1 MQPDSPG
8 NTQGITLRFIHTSDW
23 HLGMTRHYLKGE
35 AQARFTQDRI
45 DIIGSLATLAVREHA
60 SFMVVC
66 GDVFD
71 ANEVA
76 PQTVQRAA
84 EKLADFPVPVF
95 ILPGN
100 HDPLNAAS
108 VYDHR
113 AFVDLPDHIHVLRNN
128 GVISVPGAPGI
139 EIVAA
144 PWHRKQV
151 LSDLVAQMLGPL
163 QPVREGGVRIA
174 VAHGQLDSLS
184 ADRHHPAT
192 IGIEPVRAALGEN
205 KIQYLALG
213 DRHSLTDCDDSG
225 RIWYSGTPVATDF
238 NETSPNQ
245 VLLVDASVG
254 IDPRA
259 QVQPVTVGQWQFEQ
273 LHDTINNAQ
282 DIDRF
287 EKTLSDLRNKERVVA
302 RLVLDGALK
311 LEQSAR
317 LSTVLDTKRALFAS
331 LRIHDPLSNLTVLPD
346 VMDIDSLTLS
356 GYARSAWDDL
366 AGQAVSNAPGSQVA
380 TDALELF
387 YRLAHVEKQATG
399 RRH

>member
-1 MQPDSPG
+1 
-8 NTQGITLRFIHTSDW
+8 
-23 HLGMTRHYLKGE
+23 MTRHYLKGE

-45 DIIGSLATLAVREHA
+45 DIIASLAALAVSEQA
-60 SFMVVC
+60 GFMVVC

-113 AFVDLPDHIHVLRNN
+113 AFMELPDHIHVLRHNS
-128 GVISVPGAPGI
+128 VISVPGVPGV

-151 LSDLVAQMLGPL
+151 LSDLCAQMLEPL
-163 QPVREGGVRIA
+163 APVQEGGIRIA
-174 VAHGQLDSLS
+174 LAHGQLDSLS

-192 IGIEPVRAALGEN
+192 IGIDVVRAALRER
-205 KIQYLALG
+205 KIHYLALG
-213 DRHSLTDCDDSG
+213 DRHSVTDCDDSG

-273 LHDTINNAQ
+273 LADTVNSAG
-282 DIDRF
+282 DIDRLDH
-287 EKTLSDLRNKERVVA
+287 TLSQMRNKERVVA
-302 RLVLDGALK
+302 RLVLEGALK
-311 LEQSAR
+311 LDDSAR
-317 LSTVLDTKRALFAS
+317 LNLLLANRRALFAS
-331 LRIHDPLSNLTVLPD
+331 LRVHESQSSLTVLPD
-346 VMDIDSLTLS
+346 IMDVESLTLS
-356 GYARSAWDDL
+356 GYARTAWDDL
-366 AGQAVSNAPGSQVA
+366 AQRAVAAGPEAQVA

-387 YRLAHVEKQATG
+387 FRLAHAEQQHG
-399 RRH
+399 DRHRH